1 MKYPAE
7 GELTMETKAKPLRC
21 MRKKD
26 VQKRIVDKSFRVHS
40 DDLRYRTLTVP
51 IDVYDADEI
60 RIFLKNTASMW
71 PQPQETRVAARLL
84 EAVALNLPLAEFI
97 GESSIIPPMRY
108 FIPRKTIVA
117 GFWFPVAIAERLS
130 AMKALRPKLR
140 TASDTDA
147 VAVFL
152 IEAVSRYIRPQ
163 LLVSSPV
170 APRVVLMDHTQD
182 DEITALRGELQLLRS
197 MYKVV
202 ESDLIQER
210 GKCQGAETEGVSID
224 EDIFVQ
230 LAEAV
235 YHRDEY
241 KAALDKEKLRT
252 KAQLREIEELQQV
265 TIKMKY
271 SSRG

>member
-1 MKYPAE
+1 MKYPAK
-7 GELTMETKAKPLRC
+7 GDLTMETKAKPLRC

-26 VQKRIVDKSFRVHS
+26 VQKRIVDKSFRVHP

-84 EAVALNLPLAEFI
+84 EAVALNLPLVEFI
-97 GESSIIPPMRY
+97 GESSIIPPMRH

-117 GFWFPVAIAERLS
+117 GFWFPVAIAERFS

-163 LLVSSPV
+163 LQITAPV
-170 APRVVLMDHTQD
+170 ALRVVHMDHTQNG
-182 DEITALRGELQLLRS
+182 EITALRGELHLLRA

-210 GKCQGAETEGVSID
+210 GKCQVAETDAVSID
-224 EDIFVQ
+224 EDIFIQ

-252 KAQLREIEELQQV
+252 KAQLLEIEELQQA

-271 SSRG
+271 SNRE

>member
-1 MKYPAE
+1 MKYPAK
-7 GELTMETKAKPLRC
+7 GDLAMETKAKPLRS
-21 MRKKD
+21 MRKKG
-26 VQKRIVDKSFRVHS
+26 VQKRVVDKSFRVHP
-40 DDLRYRTLTVP
+40 DDFRYRTLTVP

-84 EAVALNLPLAEFI
+84 EAVAFNQPLEQFI
-97 GESSIIPPMRY
+97 GESSIIPPSRH
-108 FIPRKTIVA
+108 FILRSTVVA

-130 AMKALRPKLR
+130 AMKAQRPKLR
-140 TASDTDA
+140 TGSDTDA
-147 VAVFL
+147 VAIFL
-152 IEAVSRYIRPQ
+152 IEAVSRYIRPKQ
-163 LLVSSPV
+163 QITAPV
-170 APRVVLMDHTQD
+170 ASRIVLTDHSQD
-182 DEITALRGELQLLRS
+182 KEITALRGELQLLRA

-202 ESDLIQER
+202 ENDLIQER
-210 GKCQGAETEGVSID
+210 GKCQVAETDGISID

-241 KAALDKEKLRT
+241 KAALDNEKLRT
-252 KAQLREIEELQQV
+252 KAQLLEIEELQQV

-271 SSRG
+271 FGRE

>member
-1 MKYPAE
+1 
-7 GELTMETKAKPLRC
+7 METKAKPLRC

-26 VQKRIVDKSFRVHS
+26 VQKRIVDKSFRVHP

-51 IDVYDADEI
+51 IDIYDADEI
-60 RIFLKNTASMW
+60 RMFLKMTAFMW

-97 GESSIIPPMRY
+97 GESCVIPPMRH
-108 FIPRKTIVA
+108 FIPRKTMVV
-117 GFWFPVAIAERLS
+117 GLWFPVAIAERLS
-130 AMKALRPKLR
+130 AMKVQRPRLR

-147 VAVFL
+147 VAIFL

-163 LLVSSPV
+163 LLRTAPV
-170 APRVVLMDHTQD
+170 ASRIVLMDHSQD
-182 DEITALRGELQLLRS
+182 EEITTLRGELQLLRA

-202 ESDLIQER
+202 ENDLIQER
-210 GKCQGAETEGVSID
+210 VKCQVAETDGVAID

-230 LAEAV
+230 LADAV

-271 SSRG
+271 SSRE

>member
-60 RIFLKNTASMW
+60 RIFLKKTASMW

-84 EAVALNLPLAEFI
+84 EAVALNLPLVEFI
-97 GESSIIPPMRY
+97 GESSIIPPSRC
-108 FIPRKTIVA
+108 FVLRRTIVS
-117 GFWFPVAIAERLS
+117 GFWIPVAIAERLS
-130 AMKALRPKLR
+130 AMKAQRPKLR

-147 VAVFL
+147 VAIFL

-163 LLVSSPV
+163 LQITAPV
-170 APRVVLMDHTQD
+170 ASRAVHIDHTQNG
-182 DEITALRGELQLLRS
+182 EITALRGELQLLRS
-197 MYKVV
+197 MYKVI
-202 ESDLIQER
+202 ENDLIQER
-210 GKCQGAETEGVSID
+210 GKCHVAETDAVSID

-271 SSRG
+271 SCRE

>member
-1 MKYPAE
+1 
-7 GELTMETKAKPLRC
+7 
-21 MRKKD
+21 
-26 VQKRIVDKSFRVHS
+26 
-40 DDLRYRTLTVP
+40 
-51 IDVYDADEI
+51 
-60 RIFLKNTASMW
+60 
-71 PQPQETRVAARLL
+71 
-84 EAVALNLPLAEFI
+84 
-97 GESSIIPPMRY
+97 MRY
-108 FIPRKTIVA
+108 FVPRKTTVA

-152 IEAVSRYIRPQ
+152 MEAVSRYIRPP
-163 LLVSSPV
+163 LFVTGPV
-170 APRVVLMDHTQD
+170 ASQVVLMDHSQG
-182 DEITALRGELQLLRS
+182 DEITALRGELQLLRA
-197 MYKVV
+197 MYKVA
-202 ESDLIQER
+202 ENDLMQER
-210 GKCQGAETEGVSID
+210 GKCQVAETDEVSID

-271 SSRG
+271 SIRE

>member
-1 MKYPAE
+1 
-7 GELTMETKAKPLRC
+7 
-21 MRKKD
+21 
-26 VQKRIVDKSFRVHS
+26 V
-40 DDLRYRTLTVP
+40 
-51 IDVYDADEI
+51 
-60 RIFLKNTASMW
+60 
-71 PQPQETRVAARLL
+71 
-84 EAVALNLPLAEFI
+84 EFI
-97 GESSIIPPMRY
+97 GESSIIPPMRH

-140 TASDTDA
+140 AASDTDA
-147 VAVFL
+147 VAIFL

-163 LLVSSPV
+163 LQITAPV
-170 APRVVLMDHTQD
+170 AARVASMDHSQD
-182 DEITALRGELQLLRS
+182 EEITTLRGELKLLRA

-202 ESDLIQER
+202 ENDLIQER
-210 GKCQGAETEGVSID
+210 GKCQVAETDGVSID

-241 KAALDKEKLRT
+241 KAALDREKLRT

-271 SSRG
+271 SSRE

>member
-1 MKYPAE
+1 M
-7 GELTMETKAKPLRC
+7 METKAKPLRC

-26 VQKRIVDKSFRVHS
+26 VQKRIVDKSFRVHP

-71 PQPQETRVAARLL
+71 PQAYETRVAARLL

-97 GESSIIPPMRY
+97 GESSIIPPMRC
-108 FIPRKTIVA
+108 FIPRKTMVTS
-117 GFWFPVAIAERLS
+117 FWIPVAIADRLS
-130 AMKALRPKLR
+130 AMKDQRPKLR
-140 TASDTDA
+140 TFNDTDA
-147 VAVFL
+147 VAIFL

-163 LLVSSPV
+163 LQIVPV
-170 APRVVLMDHTQD
+170 ASRVVLMDHTQD
-182 DEITALRGELQLLRS
+182 DVIAALRGELQLLRA

-202 ESDLIQER
+202 ENDLIQER
-210 GKCQGAETEGVSID
+210 GKCQGAEPDGVSID

-271 SSRG
+271 SIRE

>member
-1 MKYPAE
+1 MKYPAK
-7 GELTMETKAKPLRC
+7 GDLAMETKAKPLRC

-26 VQKRIVDKSFRVHS
+26 VPKRVVDKSFRVHP

-60 RIFLKNTASMW
+60 RIFLKNTATMW
-71 PQPQETRVAARLL
+71 SQPQETRVAARLL
-84 EAVALNLPLAEFI
+84 EAVALNLPLVEFI
-97 GESSIIPPMRY
+97 GESSIIPPMRH

-117 GFWFPVAIAERLS
+117 GFWFPVSIAERLS
-130 AMKALRPKLR
+130 AMKAQRPRLR

-163 LLVSSPV
+163 LQITTPV
-170 APRVVLMDHTQD
+170 ASRVVLKDHTQD
-182 DEITALRGELQLLRS
+182 DEITTLRGELQLLRA

-202 ESDLIQER
+202 ENDLIQER
-210 GKCQGAETEGVSID
+210 GKCQVAETDAVSID
-224 EDIFVQ
+224 EDIFIQ

-271 SSRG
+271 SSRE